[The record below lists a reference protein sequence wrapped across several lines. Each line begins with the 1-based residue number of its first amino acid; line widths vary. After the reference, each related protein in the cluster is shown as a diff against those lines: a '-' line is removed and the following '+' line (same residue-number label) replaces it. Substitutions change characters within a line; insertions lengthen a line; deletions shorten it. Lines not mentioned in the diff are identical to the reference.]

1 MRFTIN
7 NSQIEE
13 AVNEYIELVN
23 IDEIDDMDL
32 TQLMAEQKI
41 K

>member
-1 MRFTIN
+1 MTFIQN
-7 NSQIEE
+7 NAQVEE
-13 AVNEYIELVN
+13 AVKEYIELVN

-32 TQLMAEQKI
+32 NLIIIEQKN

>member
-1 MRFTIN
+1 MTSTIN

-32 TQLMAEQKI
+32 AQLMEEQKN